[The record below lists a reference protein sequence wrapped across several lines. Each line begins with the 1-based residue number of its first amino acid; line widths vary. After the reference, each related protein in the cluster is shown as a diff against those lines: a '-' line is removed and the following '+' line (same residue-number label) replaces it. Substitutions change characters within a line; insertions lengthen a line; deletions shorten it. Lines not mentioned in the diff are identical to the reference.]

1 MYQSKK
7 RNYPIPD
14 IHLTN
19 SVVSSNAYTGLVPTL
34 PGSEEEV
41 EAYENLYNKQTH
53 RI

>member
-1 MYQSKK
+1 MQQDKK

-19 SVVSSNAYTGLVPTL
+19 SVVSSNAYTGLVPAL
-34 PGSEEEV
+34 PGTEEEV
-41 EAYENLYNKQTH
+41 EAYENLYHRQTH